1 MSDPVTIFGI
11 ELLLWQWIAIAAA
24 ILLAVIIIICIIVW
38 ACKRGKSAK
47 REKTASAQQSAPKTV
62 EKEENAEPVAEVAPV
77 KEERAKSVAPP
88 VAPAKEDKPAPVK
101 AAAKSAEK
109 PADKKVAKPAEEDAY
124 KVYHISKR
132 RDENRW
138 QIKAEG
144 AARAIKLFNTQAEAI
159 AYAKQLAQNQDARI
173 MIHKEDGS
181 FRKLTY

>member
-1 MSDPVTIFGI
+1 MLFRS
-11 ELLLWQWIAIAAA
+11 
-24 ILLAVIIIICIIVW
+24 IIICIIVC

-47 REKTASAQQSAPKTV
+47 REKSDSAQQSSPKTF

-77 KEERAKSVAPP
+77 KEERAKPVAPP

-101 AAAKSAEK
+101 AAATPAEK
-109 PADKKVAKPAEEDAY
+109 PAEKTTDKKAAKPAEEDSG

-159 AYAKQLAQNQDARI
+159 AYAKQLAQNQEARI